1 MNKPIRTISIFC
13 LVLFGALLV
22 NATYLQYY
30 AAGRYNDDARNRRVV
45 DAEFSRERG
54 AILVGRDPVA
64 ESVPSEDRFDF
75 QRVYPKPFMYA
86 GLTGYFGYGG
96 AVTGLERS
104 QNDVLSGDDSRL
116 FVNRLI
122 DMLGNEG
129 PKGGDVELTVNAA
142 AQQAAWDAVNALPGD
157 NVQASVVALEPST
170 GKILAMVTTP
180 TFDPGTLANHD
191 FAANQR
197 AYQRLADDPAQPL
210 LNRAVQTTLPPGSTF
225 KIVTAAAALES
236 GKYDAGSMVPGG
248 SSYQLPQTSGDS
260 GLIDNEGRACGSSQS
275 GVRFTQAM
283 ENSCNTTFAQ
293 LAVEVGADAMLEQ
306 AEKFGFNSTWFDEL
320 QSTNGRSLL
329 AESTFPSD
337 MNPPQTGQSGIG
349 QFEVRSTPL
358 QMAMVAAGIA
368 NNGVV
373 MKPYLVDEVQSADS
387 DVVATTEPEQLSTA
401 VSPQTASELTKL
413 LVATVNDGTASA
425 AAITGIQVA
434 GKTGTAQ
441 SGQDDVPPYAWF
453 TSFAPAEN
461 ARVAVAVMIQNA
473 DIPRDDIAGG
483 KWGGPIAKK
492 VMEAVLKSD

>member
-13 LVLFGALLV
+13 LLLFLALLLNV
-22 NATYLQYY
+22 TYLQYF

-45 DAEFSRERG
+45 DAEYSRERG
-54 AILVGRDPVA
+54 AILVGRDPIA
-64 ESVPSEDRFDF
+64 ESVPSEDQYDF
-75 QRVYPKPFMYA
+75 QRVYPKPLMYA

-129 PKGGDVELTVNAA
+129 PKGGDIELTIDPA
-142 AQQAAWDAVNALPGD
+142 AQQAAWDAINALPGED
-157 NVQASVVALEPST
+157 VQASVVALEPST
-170 GKILAMVTTP
+170 GKILAMVSTP
-180 TFDPGTLANHD
+180 TFDPNNLASHD
-191 FAANQR
+191 FAANQA
-197 AYQRLADDPAQPL
+197 AYERLAADEAQPL

-225 KIVTAAAALES
+225 KILTAAAAIES
-236 GKYDAGSMVPGG
+236 GRYDSASQVPGG
-248 SSYQLPQTSGDS
+248 PSYQLPQTSGES
-260 GLIDNEGRACGSSQS
+260 GLIDNEGRACGADTVS
-275 GVRFTQAM
+275 FLQAM

-293 LAVEVGADAMLEQ
+293 LAVEVGADAMLAQ

-320 QSTNGRSLL
+320 QGTNGRSLL
-329 AESTFPSD
+329 AESRFPEG
-337 MNPPQTGQSGIG
+337 MNAPQTGQSGIG
-349 QFEVRSTPL
+349 QFEVRATPL
-358 QMAMVAAGIA
+358 QMAMVSAGIA

-373 MKPYLVDEVQSADS
+373 MKPYLVNEVQSADS
-387 DVVATTEPEQLSTA
+387 DVVATTEPEQIGDQPA
-401 VSPQTASELTKL
+401 VSPRTASEVTKL
-413 LVATVNDGTASA
+413 MVSTVNEGTASP

-441 SGQDDVPPYAWF
+441 SGQDNVPPYAWF

-461 ARVAVAVMIQNA
+461 AQVAVAVMIQSA

-483 KWGGPIAKK
+483 RWGGPIAKQ
-492 VMEAVLKSD
+492 VMEAVLKQ